1 LNNSVIAKLTE
12 QDLKRILFY
21 NHAFN

>member
-1 LNNSVIAKLTE
+1 LNNFVIAKLTE